1 MKRKSDEYYKQLSY
15 VDEQQWQA
23 IDEDLTKMRK
33 EIFEL
38 YKNELSAK
46 YSEKEIQMALDYFLC
61 TPSITIY
68 LTPSYFHILICCE
81 SAKENLK

>member
-1 MKRKSDEYYKQLSY
+1 MKRKSDEYYKELSY

-38 YKNELSAK
+38 YRNELSAK
-46 YSEKEIQMALDYFLC
+46 YSEKEIHMALAYFLC

-68 LTPSYFHILICCE
+68 STPSYFHILICCE
-81 SAKENLK
+81 SARENLK